1 MPLTKLRIVNQDN
14 NTGFNVLFNPTQ
26 LTIDDGSQWKE
37 QPKPRFKPELQYTG
51 WQLKSIS
58 MELFFDTYEAGTDVR
73 EETGKF
79 AELLIPTTNDRGQGK
94 RPPKVKLIWGP
105 AESRPASGLTTLDW
119 ILEKLNQKFTMF
131 LGDGTPVRA
140 TLNVTFKEFIP
151 PKKVEQENRTRRSFP
166 EKTYTVKA
174 GDTLEG
180 IAAGLW
186 KDPLKWR
193 IIAESNGI
201 DNPRLLDVGVTL
213 SIPAID

>member
-1 MPLTKLRIVNQDN
+1 MPLTKLRINNQDN
-14 NTGFNVLFNPTQ
+14 SKSFEVLFNPTM

-51 WQLKSIS
+51 WQLRSIS

-73 EETGKF
+73 QLTGQF
-79 AELLIPTTNDRGQGK
+79 AQLLIPTINDGGQGK
-94 RPPKVKLIWGP
+94 RPPKVKLIWGAGDP
-105 AESRPASGLTTLDW
+105 LQASGLTTLDW

-131 LGDGTPVRA
+131 TGDGTPVRA

-151 PKKVEQENRTRRSFP
+151 PKKVNQQNPRRRSFP

-180 IAAGLW
+180 IAAALW
-186 KDPLKWR
+186 KDPQKWR
-193 IIAESNGI
+193 VIAESNGI
-201 DNPRLLDVGVTL
+201 DNPRLLDVGATL
-213 SIPAID
+213 NIPAID